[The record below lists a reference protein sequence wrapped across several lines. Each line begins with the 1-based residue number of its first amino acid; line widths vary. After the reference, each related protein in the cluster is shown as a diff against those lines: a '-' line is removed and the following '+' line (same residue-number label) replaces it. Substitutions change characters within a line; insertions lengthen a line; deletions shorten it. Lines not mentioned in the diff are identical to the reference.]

1 HVPLLNPLI
10 LGVSVSL
17 IVMSSPTPGVGAQDQ
32 MAASTTSS
40 AASEV
45 SLCMERVRAVVYG
58 SGGSP
63 SMGAAEEST
72 RVMSEKVQNLAAS
85 IYREF
90 EQMINSVGEDSVKN
104 LMPLVVNVLE
114 ALDMSYLEKEEMS
127 VDLEML
133 KEDNEQ
139 LITQYERE
147 KQLRKAQDN
156 KYIEIE
162 DGLIGERKE
171 LETKIESL
179 ESIMRMLELKAKN
192 ATDHSSRLEEREADQ
207 KAEFER
213 LHERYNV
220 LLRTHIDHMER
231 TKYLMGSDKFE
242 MMNSM
247 PVPGQQ
253 MRGGKLGM
261 ATSVDASSIRGVS
274 DLISAHMT
282 QSTTM
287 DVNLANHIS
296 NEVDYQDEFGS
307 PSDIET
313 SPREEEEERAAA
325 AAGRLASSP
334 SSARAATSPAES
346 AAGPPERIPVD
357 RGEPDDSLGA
367 DLTDADTSSDTH
379 PDTDGRSLA
388 VSRAL
393 ADDDCGASVS
403 FDDFEDDEAFVV
415 RVAAAARSST
425 TCTTDSADVAGMGRE
440 VENLIKEN
448 TELLD
453 MKNALNIVKNDLI
466 AQVDEL
472 SSEQEIL
479 REEIRSHEM
488 VRAKMGETIT
498 GLEVELKLM
507 KQKLA
512 DKETEVDEKEEDVPM
527 AQRKRFT
534 RGEMQRVLLE
544 RNQYKERLME
554 LEETVKWTEMQRAK
568 KMQATTT
575 GAAKKQG
582 GMWDFFAGLFG
593 GDAAPPP
600 RRGRNSDPISRKAT
614 SKMTKSADFIDGDII
629 SERRQAERREQYRQV
644 RERVRKAA
652 AGRLEAC
659 GWSVA
664 PAGEGSSSAI
674 PPSVPVPVCCRP
686 LLDQQPSLKVW
697 CATGVILRGGR
708 VPGGGAFI
716 VGQQSAVFAAGQAG
730 SPVQAPPSSLSSPL
744 DFSSEW
750 ASSSM
755 VWVASSNQGRS
766 HVAILDANNPNNVVD
781 AFHVCDSHLLS
792 ITSVPGVLESDP
804 SMDEVEAKKLLRG
817 SGGLKECPAGLDPVE
832 LGCIEWCELR
842 KMEAAE
848 DGVETLCTIDL
859 KPSPERKR
867 DFSVSE
873 VAAGGSDA
881 PASWRRGEAIPE
893 GEEAREFSP
902 ALRGPC
908 IPLEKWAEQRG
919 EEAAAPA
926 RRVGRSALPPHIRD
940 AMAAYDVV
948 GGADGVMDTAQPT
961 VWMGSQSQYIY
972 VHSSITDWRKCLRRI
987 KMPDA
992 VLAIVYVAGRVF
1004 AALANGTIAVFHRNK
1019 HGMWSDVG
1027 YHVILVGRA
1036 FNSVRN
1042 LTVVEGRMWAAYKNC
1057 IVVINPTTLDVEASF
1072 CAHPRKDSQV
1082 RSMQAA
1088 GAGVWVSIRLD
1099 STLRLFHSRT
1109 HAHLQDVDIEPYLTK
1124 VLGTSRLD
1132 FSYVRTT
1139 ALLVSNRRLW
1149 IGTGTGVIISVPLSD
1164 AVEKVES
1171 GGKKALTGPGGPGG
1185 LVRVYAG
1192 DAATPAAAAA
1202 ETAAPKAFIPYC
1214 NLTQAQFSFHGH
1226 KDAVKFFLSVPGEC
1240 AELEDESA
1248 PPKLLVMSGGD
1259 GYIDFRV
1266 GEEDDAALASDSTT
1280 STTSTKSKPPST
1292 RDMSHLIIWEM
1303 DADR

>member
-1 HVPLLNPLI
+1 
-10 LGVSVSL
+10 
-17 IVMSSPTPGVGAQDQ
+17 MASPGDQ

-45 SLCMERVRAVVYG
+45 SICMERVKAVVYG

-85 IYREF
+85 VYREF

-114 ALDMSYLEKEEMS
+114 SLDLAYLEKEEMS

-313 SPREEEEERAAA
+313 SPREDEEEAERRRSAAA
-325 AAGRLASSP
+325 AASP
-334 SSARAATSPAES
+334 APSAAHAAATSPAES
-346 AAGPPERIPVD
+346 SGPPERIPVD
-357 RGEPDDSLGA
+357 RSEPDDSLGA
-367 DLTDADTSSDTH
+367 DLTDADTSSEH
-379 PDTDGRSLA
+379 PEAAAHAHPLPRVRHAYED
-388 VSRAL
+388 
-393 ADDDCGASVS
+393 ADASMS
-403 FDDFEDDEAFVV
+403 FSSDLEMDDEEFVA
-415 RVAAAARSST
+415 RVAVAARSKTS
-425 TCTTDSADVAGMGRE
+425 TDSADVAGMGRE

-512 DKETEVDEKEEDVPM
+512 DKETEVDEKDDDVPL

-568 KMQATTT
+568 KMQAGT
-575 GAAKKQG
+575 GATKKQG

-593 GDAAPPP
+593 GDSAPPP

-614 SKMTKSADFIDGDII
+614 SKMTKSADFIDGDIV

-664 PAGEGSSSAI
+664 PAGEGSSSSM

-708 VPGGGAFI
+708 VPGTDGAFI
-716 VGQQSAVFAAGQAG
+716 VGQQSAVFAAAAAAASPTPGEKQQA
-730 SPVQAPPSSLSSPL
+730 APSSALSSPL
-744 DFSSEW
+744 DLSTEW

-792 ITSVPGVLESDP
+792 ITSVPGVFESDLP
-804 SMDEVEAKKLLRG
+804 MDEAEAKKLLRG

-873 VAAGGSDA
+873 VAPGGSDA
-881 PASWRRGEAIPE
+881 P
-893 GEEAREFSP
+893 EETATP
-902 ALRGPC
+902 P
-908 IPLEKWAEQRG
+908 
-919 EEAAAPA
+919 

-940 AMAAYDVV
+940 AMAAYDTV
-948 GGADGVMDTAQPT
+948 GGATMDSAQPT
-961 VWMGSQSQYIY
+961 VWMGSQNQYIFI
-972 VHSSITDWRKCLRRI
+972 HSAITDWRKCLRRI

-1019 HGMWSDVG
+1019 LGGWSDEG
-1027 YHVILVGRA
+1027 FHVILVGRA

-1042 LTVVEGRMWAAYKNC
+1042 LTVVEGRLWAAYKNC
-1057 IVVINPTTLDVEASF
+1057 IVVINPTTLDVEAAF

-1164 AVEKVES
+1164 AAEQKVES
-1171 GGKKALTGPGGPGG
+1171 GGKKAATGPGGPGG

-1192 DAATPAAAAA
+1192 DAAAAPAAGAVAAAAA
-1202 ETAAPKAFIPYC
+1202 AGGEQAAKAFIPYC
-1214 NLTQAQFSFHGH
+1214 NLTHAQFSFHGH
-1226 KDAVKFFLSVPGEC
+1226 KDAVKFFLSVPGEV

-1266 GEEDDAALASDSTT
+1266 GEEDDAALTSDSTT
-1280 STTSTKSKPPST
+1280 STTSKSSSKQPST

>member
-1 HVPLLNPLI
+1 MKPIAWL
-10 LGVSVSL
+10 
-17 IVMSSPTPGVGAQDQ
+17 
-32 MAASTTSS
+32 
-40 AASEV
+40 
-45 SLCMERVRAVVYG
+45 AVQLQI
-58 SGGSP
+58 
-63 SMGAAEEST
+63 EC
-72 RVMSEKVQNLAAS
+72 
-85 IYREF
+85 
-90 EQMINSVGEDSVKN
+90 VK
-104 LMPLVVNVLE
+104 LP
-114 ALDMSYLEKEEMS
+114 A
-127 VDLEML
+127 
-133 KEDNEQ
+133 
-139 LITQYERE
+139 
-147 KQLRKAQDN
+147 
-156 KYIEIE
+156 
-162 DGLIGERKE
+162 
-171 LETKIESL
+171 
-179 ESIMRMLELKAKN
+179 
-192 ATDHSSRLEEREADQ
+192 SRLEEREADQ

-307 PSDIET
+307 PSDVET
-313 SPREEEEERAAA
+313 SPREDEEETERRRAAA
-325 AAGRLASSP
+325 GAASPP
-334 SSARAATSPAES
+334 SSTRGATSPAES
-346 AAGPPERIPVD
+346 TGGPPERIPVD

-367 DLTDADTSSDTH
+367 DLTDADTSSEH
-379 PDTDGRSLA
+379 PDATRLRVVADADG
-388 VSRAL
+388 SRAL
-393 ADDDCGASVS
+393 ADAS
-403 FDDFEDDEAFVV
+403 FDDFEEDDDDFIV

-498 GLEVELKLM
+498 GLEVELKVM

-568 KMQATTT
+568 KAQAAT
-575 GAAKKQG
+575 GAPGKKQG

-593 GDAAPPP
+593 GDSAPPP

-664 PAGEGSSSAI
+664 PAGEGSSASI

-686 LLDQQPSLKVW
+686 LLDQQPTLKVW

-716 VGQQSAVFAAGQAG
+716 VGQQSAVFAGGAPAG
-730 SPVQAPPSSLSSPL
+730 SPTTEQQAPALSSLSSSPL
-744 DFSSEW
+744 DLSSEW

-792 ITSVPGVLESDP
+792 ITSVPGVFESDP

-842 KMEAAE
+842 TLEAAE

-873 VAAGGSDA
+873 VAPGGSDA
-881 PASWRRGEAIPE
+881 PAATWRRGEAIPE

-902 ALRGPC
+902 TVRGPC
-908 IPLEKWAEQRG
+908 IALEKWAEQRELRRKRG
-919 EEAAAPA
+919 EEAATPP

-940 AMAAYDVV
+940 AMAAYDAVASAP
-948 GGADGVMDTAQPT
+948 GADGGAAAPSPVMDSAQPT
-961 VWMGSQSQYIY
+961 VWMGSQNQYIY
-972 VHSSITDWRKCLRRI
+972 MHSAITDWRRCIRRI

-1019 HGMWSDVG
+1019 QGTWSTEG

-1042 LTVVEGRMWAAYKNC
+1042 LTVVEGRLWAAYKNC
-1057 IVVINPTTLDVEASF
+1057 IVVINPTTLDVEAAF
-1072 CAHPRKDSQV
+1072 IAHPRKDSQV

-1149 IGTGTGVIISVPLSD
+1149 IGTGTGVIISVPLSE
-1164 AVEKVES
+1164 AAEQHKEP
-1171 GGKKALTGPGGPGG
+1171 GAGAGKKALTGPGGPGG

-1192 DAATPAAAAA
+1192 DAAAAAAA
-1202 ETAAPKAFIPYC
+1202 PAAGAAAAKEGETAAPSKAFIPYC

-1266 GEEDDAALASDSTT
+1266 GEEDDAALQASDSTT
-1280 STTSTKSKPPST
+1280 SVTSKAKPPST

>member
-1 HVPLLNPLI
+1 
-10 LGVSVSL
+10 
-17 IVMSSPTPGVGAQDQ
+17 MASPGGDP

-40 AASEV
+40 TASEV
-45 SLCMERVRAVVYG
+45 SLCMERVKAVRPSVVRKLLEEVVYG

-114 ALDMSYLEKEEMS
+114 ALDLSYLEKEEMS

-274 DLISAHMT
+274 DLICAHMT

-313 SPREEEEERAAA
+313 SPREDEEETERRRAAA
-325 AAGRLASSP
+325 GAASPP
-334 SSARAATSPAES
+334 SSARDATSPAES
-346 AAGPPERIPVD
+346 AGGPPERIPVD

-367 DLTDADTSSDTH
+367 DLT
-379 PDTDGRSLA
+379 
-388 VSRAL
+388 
-393 ADDDCGASVS
+393 
-403 FDDFEDDEAFVV
+403 
-415 RVAAAARSST
+415 
-425 TCTTDSADVAGMGRE
+425 GMGRE

-453 MKNALNIVKNDLI
+453 MKNALNVVKNDLI

-498 GLEVELKLM
+498 ALEVDLKMM

-512 DKETEVDEKEEDVPM
+512 DKETEVDE
-527 AQRKRFT
+527 
-534 RGEMQRVLLE
+534 
-544 RNQYKERLME
+544 ERLME

-568 KMQATTT
+568 KAQAAT
-575 GAAKKQG
+575 GAPGKKQG

-593 GDAAPPP
+593 GDSAPPP

-664 PAGEGSSSAI
+664 PAGEGSSASI

-686 LLDQQPSLKVW
+686 LLDQQPTLKVW

-716 VGQQSAVFAAGQAG
+716 VGQQSAVFAGGAPTGGPPTAEQ
-730 SPVQAPPSSLSSPL
+730 QAPALPSFSSVPL
-744 DFSSEW
+744 DLSSEW

-792 ITSVPGVLESDP
+792 ITSVPGVFESDP
-804 SMDEVEAKKLLRG
+804 SMVEVEAKKLLRG

-842 KMEAAE
+842 TLEAAE

-873 VAAGGSDA
+873 VAPGGSDA
-881 PASWRRGEAIPE
+881 PAATWRRGEAIPE

-902 ALRGPC
+902 TVRGPC
-908 IPLEKWAEQRG
+908 IALEKWAEQRKLRRERG
-919 EEAAAPA
+919 EEAATPP

-940 AMAAYDVV
+940 AMAAYDAVASAP
-948 GGADGVMDTAQPT
+948 GADGGAAAPAVMDSAQPT
-961 VWMGSQSQYIY
+961 VWMGSQNQYIY
-972 VHSSITDWRKCLRRI
+972 IHSAITDWRRCIRRI

-1019 HGMWSDVG
+1019 QGTWSTEG

-1042 LTVVEGRMWAAYKNC
+1042 LTVVEGRLWAAYKNC
-1057 IVVINPTTLDVEASF
+1057 IVVINPTTLDAEAAF
-1072 CAHPRKDSQV
+1072 IAHPRKDSQV

-1149 IGTGTGVIISVPLSD
+1149 IGTGTGVIISVPLSE
-1164 AVEKVES
+1164 AAEHHKEPGAGV
-1171 GGKKALTGPGGPGG
+1171 GKKALTGPGGPGG

-1192 DAATPAAAAA
+1192 DAAAAAAQA
-1202 ETAAPKAFIPYC
+1202 AGAAAAKEGETAAATSKAFIPYC

-1266 GEEDDAALASDSTT
+1266 GEEDDAALQASDSTT
-1280 STTSTKSKPPST
+1280 SVTSKAKPPST